1 MRESTKGLCKEIK
14 SGVISMDTDLVLNK
28 WLSLLLLNAR
38 LYFKWL

>member
-1 MRESTKGLCKEIK
+1 MRMSTKGLCEEIK
-14 SGVISMDTDLVLNK
+14 SCVVSTDTDLVLNK